1 MTNQVL
7 RQMRQSEL
15 RDDDDEDEGLG
26 AETFTETTDA
36 ELARLLANGGVIGL
50 ANAVRRALGRQ
61 TTPEADDSAPA
72 QAAGLRLRG
81 ALVSVPPSVRQP
93 VEAQD
98 GPAVGLPFAATV
110 TSHYG
115 WRQDPFGAGERFHR
129 GVDLAA
135 AYGRE
140 VDTVAD
146 GRVAFAGAAPG
157 YGNTVVV
164 QHAGGASTRYA
175 HLAAIDV
182 HEGESVRAGE
192 AIGTVG
198 QTGRSTGPHLH
209 FELLQ
214 NGRPVNPELA
224 AARLAA
230 SLKHEVAVAD

>member
-15 RDDDDEDEGLG
+15 RDDEDEGLG

-36 ELARLLANGGVIGL
+36 ELARLLANGGVMGL
-50 ANAVRRALGRQ
+50 ANAVRRALERQ
-61 TTPEADDSAPA
+61 TAPSDDDSALAPA
-72 QAAGLRLRG
+72 SDLRPRG
-81 ALVSVPPSVRQP
+81 ALVTVRPAGRQP
-93 VEAQD
+93 VDDPD
-98 GPAVGLPFAATV
+98 GPTVPLPLIAPV
-110 TSHYG
+110 TSHFG
-115 WRQDPFGAGERFHR
+115 WRQDPFGAGPRFHN

-140 VDTVAD
+140 VDSVAD
-146 GRVAFAGAAPG
+146 GRVAFAGSAPG
-157 YGNTVVV
+157 YGNTVLVE
-164 QHAGGASTRYA
+164 HAGGASTRYA
-175 HLAAIDV
+175 HLGAIDV
-182 HEGESVRAGE
+182 HEGENVRAGE
-192 AIGTVG
+192 ALGTVG
-198 QTGRSTGPHLH
+198 RTGRSTGPHLH